1 MRRLRRSPSGARNL
15 GVRSLRLDFVDFLF
29 ETQSR
34 NNENLVRPGDA
45 LLAEDDI
52 GSGHTWRM
60 LDYQPWL
67 RAYVSIGD
75 KKTLNQTPRWV
86 GTRSAE
92 GLQAATRPTD
102 SGDHAWCKHQ
112 KGHESNDVVEP
123 RGQIHR
129 RGKRPACRQS
139 GRDSC
144 GGARALPGGGKRL
157 ERPRW
162 SRMRAEAFRSV
173 MNATTLIP
181 APQRAQR
188 RISISKTR
196 LSSAAQSSLEA
207 RRMDEALV
215 VGPPSGRCS

>member
-92 GLQAATRPTD
+92 GLQAATRPRK
-102 SGDHAWCKHQ
+102 GDLAQARLVYPALREEVSKLQ
-112 KGHESNDVVEP
+112 QALARLAGKYNGHDLHP
-123 RGQIHR
+123 R
-129 RGKRPACRQS
+129 
-139 GRDSC
+139 
-144 GGARALPGGGKRL
+144 
-157 ERPRW
+157 
-162 SRMRAEAFRSV
+162 
-173 MNATTLIP
+173 
-181 APQRAQR
+181 
-188 RISISKTR
+188 
-196 LSSAAQSSLEA
+196 
-207 RRMDEALV
+207 
-215 VGPPSGRCS
+215 